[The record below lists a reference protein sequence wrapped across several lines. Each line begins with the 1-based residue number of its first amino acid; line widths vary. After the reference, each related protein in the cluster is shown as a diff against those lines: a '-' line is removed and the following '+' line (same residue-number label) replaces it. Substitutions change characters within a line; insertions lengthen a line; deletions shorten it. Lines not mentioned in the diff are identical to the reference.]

1 MGVAVAP
8 PYGAW
13 INTDAT
19 SQPLILM
26 GAGGLVGIGTSSPTK
41 QLTVKAPAS
50 NYAQFALSG
59 GDSSTFWNLFAWN
72 DNSKFAV
79 AYNGTTPALTIDST
93 GNSTFTGALAL
104 DGYDFKVQRPT
115 IPSFIG
121 ASLSNF
127 TSKAYTTGTTFT
139 TGSSIVSAASEVWSA
154 TAAGTYID
162 INTVT
167 PTTLTS
173 VKRVRIN
180 DTGLAV
186 TGAVTATTL
195 STFSAGIALGNV
207 ASATATTLDYYEEG
221 THVAAITCGTSGT
234 VTLDAA
240 YDELS
245 YTRIGN
251 KMFVSGLL
259 SVASVS
265 SPVGYLNI
273 SLPVAASAGAATWAG
288 PPITVQSVV
297 SANISDFWATI
308 DPSTAFISVY
318 LGDAT
323 TIQSDSAEQ
332 MIVGSSFRISAQ
344 YTV

>member
-1 MGVAVAP
+1 MHEPGTKKWA
-8 PYGAW
+8 
-13 INTDAT
+13 I
-19 SQPLILM
+19 
-26 GAGGLVGIGTSSPTK
+26 GI
-41 QLTVKAPAS
+41 
-50 NYAQFALSG
+50 
-59 GDSSTFWNLFAWN
+59 
-72 DNSKFAV
+72 DNS
-79 AYNGTTPALTIDST
+79 
-93 GNSTFTGALAL
+93 NSTLRIRKNSITG
-104 DGYDFKVQRPT
+104 D
-115 IPSFIG
+115 
-121 ASLSNF
+121 
-127 TSKAYTTGTTFT
+127 
-139 TGSSIVSAASEVWSA
+139 
-154 TAAGTYID
+154 
-162 INTVT
+162 TVVGVT
-167 PTTLTS
+167 
-173 VKRVRIN
+173 

-332 MIVGSSFRISAQ
+332 MKVGTNIRISAQ